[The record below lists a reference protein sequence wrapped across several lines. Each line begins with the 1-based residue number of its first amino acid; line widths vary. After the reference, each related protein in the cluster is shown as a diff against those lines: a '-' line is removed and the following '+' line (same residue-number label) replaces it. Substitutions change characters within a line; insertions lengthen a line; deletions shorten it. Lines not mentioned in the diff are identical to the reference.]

1 MESGHFISAPA
12 GPPLSRLTG
21 YSGPM
26 EIRLVAQPNC
36 SAAEELRC
44 ELSFAMAMLGMP
56 ENFPVR
62 QSSDAS
68 VNSPRLFIDDE
79 LVRPCLPEQ
88 GQISCPVCLTT
99 HSIPDREIVRW
110 HLARSLGRK
119 TVLFICSGNAVR
131 SQTAEAITNHY
142 LGKEWAAFSG
152 GLFPMPLWKPV
163 ATALKEIDIE
173 LTGSKPKHIDLFLG
187 CRFDVIISLCSSAD
201 EFCTAFPG
209 KARRKH
215 MPFDDPFTSP
225 FFGIGD
231 LNRTRKLRDDMRNRI
246 LPYLGGDE

>member
-1 MESGHFISAPA
+1 MESCHFISALA
-12 GPPLSRLTG
+12 SPPMSRLTG
-21 YSGPM
+21 YSCRM

-36 SAAEELRC
+36 TAAEELRC
-44 ELSFAMAMLGMP
+44 ELSFAMSMLGIP
-56 ENFPVR
+56 ENFPIQ
-62 QSSDAS
+62 QSSDSS
-68 VNSPRLFIDDE
+68 VNSPRLFIDGN
-79 LVRPCLPEQ
+79 LVRPCLSDH
-88 GQISCPVCLTT
+88 GQVACTACLTT

-131 SQTAEAITNHY
+131 SQTAEAITNHF
-142 LGKEWAAFSG
+142 LGKYWAAFSG

-163 ATALKEIDIE
+163 ATALNEIGIE
-173 LTGSKPKHIDLFLG
+173 LNGSKPKHIELFLG
-187 CRFDVIISLCSSAD
+187 CCFDVIVSLCSSAD

-209 KARRKH
+209 QGRRKH

-231 LNRTRKLRDDMRNRI
+231 LNRTRKLRDDMRARI
-246 LPYLGGDE
+246 LPYLGCDE

>member
-1 MESGHFISAPA
+1 
-12 GPPLSRLTG
+12 
-21 YSGPM
+21 M

-36 SAAEELRC
+36 TAAEELRC
-44 ELSFAMAMLGMP
+44 ELSFAMAMLGIP
-56 ENFPVR
+56 ESFPIR
-62 QSSDAS
+62 QNSDAS
-68 VNSPRLFIDDE
+68 VNSPRLFIDGE
-79 LVRPCLPEQ
+79 LVRPCLPGQ
-88 GQISCPVCLTT
+88 GQVSCPVCLTT
-99 HSIPDREIVRW
+99 LSIPDREIVRW

-131 SQTAEAITNHY
+131 SQTAEAITNQF
-142 LGKEWAAFSG
+142 LGNECAAFSG

-163 ATALKEIDIE
+163 ATALKEINIE

-187 CRFDVIISLCSSAD
+187 CRFDMIVSLCSSAD

-209 KARRKH
+209 QGRRKH

>member
-1 MESGHFISAPA
+1 
-12 GPPLSRLTG
+12 
-21 YSGPM
+21 M

-36 SAAEELRC
+36 TAADELRC
-44 ELSFAMAMLGMP
+44 ELSFAMAMLGIP
-56 ENFPVR
+56 ESFPIQ

-68 VNSPRLFIDDE
+68 VNSPRLFIDGN
-79 LVRPCLPEQ
+79 LVRPCLSDH
-88 GQISCPVCLTT
+88 GQVACSACLST

-110 HLARSLGRK
+110 HLARSIGRK

-131 SQTAEAITNHY
+131 SQTAEAITNHF

-163 ATALKEIDIE
+163 ATALKEVGIE
-173 LTGSKPKHIDLFLG
+173 LNGSKPKHIDLFLG
-187 CRFDVIISLCSSAD
+187 CRFDVIVSLCSSAD

-209 KARRKH
+209 QGRRKH

-246 LPYLGGDE
+246 LPYLGGNE

>member
-1 MESGHFISAPA
+1 
-12 GPPLSRLTG
+12 
-21 YSGPM
+21 M

-36 SAAEELRC
+36 TAAEELRC

-56 ENFPVR
+56 ESFPIQ
-62 QSSDAS
+62 QSNDAS
-68 VNSPRLFIDDE
+68 VNSPRLFIDGE
-79 LVRPCLPEQ
+79 LVRPCLPGH
-88 GQISCPVCLTT
+88 GQVSCPACLTT

-131 SQTAEAITNHY
+131 SQMAEAIANHY
-142 LGKEWAAFSG
+142 LGKDWAAFSG

-163 ATALKEIDIE
+163 AQALGEIGIE
-173 LTGSKPKHIDLFLG
+173 PAGSKPKHIDLFLG
-187 CRFDVIISLCSSAD
+187 CRFDVIVSLCSSAD

-209 KARRKH
+209 QGRRKH

-231 LNRTRKLRDDMRNRI
+231 LNRTRKLRDDMRNMI
-246 LPYLGGDE
+246 CAYLGGAE

>member
-1 MESGHFISAPA
+1 MENGHFISAPA
-12 GPPLSRLTG
+12 RPPMSCLTG
-21 YSGPM
+21 YSCRM

-36 SAAEELRC
+36 TAAEELRC
-44 ELSFAMAMLGMP
+44 ELSFAMAMLGIP
-56 ENFPVR
+56 ENFPIL

-68 VNSPRLFIDDE
+68 VNSPRLFIDGE
-79 LVRPCLPEQ
+79 LVRPCLPEH
-88 GQISCPVCLTT
+88 GQISCPACLTM

-110 HLARSLGRK
+110 YLARSIGRK

-163 ATALKEIDIE
+163 ATALKEIGIE
-173 LTGSKPKHIDLFLG
+173 LNGSKPKHIELFLG
-187 CRFDVIISLCSSAD
+187 CRFDMIISLCSSAD

-209 KARRKH
+209 QGRRKH